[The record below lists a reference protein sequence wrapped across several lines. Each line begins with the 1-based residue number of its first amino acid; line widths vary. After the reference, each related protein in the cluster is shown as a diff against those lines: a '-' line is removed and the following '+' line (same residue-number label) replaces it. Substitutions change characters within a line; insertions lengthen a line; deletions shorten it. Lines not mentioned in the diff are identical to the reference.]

1 MQPSPVARQ
10 RHQGFPRLG
19 AKKTEDAPLLLRKW
33 NLKIR
38 WPLRLPTLSSSRW
51 VLCGWNSFRCML
63 QVGSPKSHAFDSKV
77 QSWVTVMIFCFGTL
91 LHLGYRIVSIGV
103 TLWRGRARFCLIPF
117 KTKWKLKMRWHAW
130 SKILPWSL
138 LISVSVII
146 MEEDEST
153 CVPPFQSLTIS
164 ISWPAAESYT
174 FKVFD
179 NPSSYLSM
187 EKATGYRSQKR
198 YEQAR
203 FSWRISITWQLQ
215 KLKHLS
221 FFWPKVILLSYW
233 FSTLTSLFNS
243 FHHYIKLHPHSATAP
258 RNGIIAN
265 GKHLPVNRSDK
276 AWSPASL
283 RSIGWCHRWWWCPPP
298 CEWCGDRRG
307 WEVPK
312 VEYPTVFCPPKAI
325 LPWLN

>member
-1 MQPSPVARQ
+1 MNQHVCQ
-10 RHQGFPRLG
+10 KF
-19 AKKTEDAPLLLRKW
+19 E
-33 NLKIR
+33 
-38 WPLRLPTLSSSRW
+38 
-51 VLCGWNSFRCML
+51 
-63 QVGSPKSHAFDSKV
+63 
-77 QSWVTVMIFCFGTL
+77 
-91 LHLGYRIVSIGV
+91 
-103 TLWRGRARFCLIPF
+103 
-117 KTKWKLKMRWHAW
+117 
-130 SKILPWSL
+130 
-138 LISVSVII
+138 
-146 MEEDEST
+146 
-153 CVPPFQSLTIS
+153 SLTIS

-174 FKVFD
+174 SEVFD

-198 YEQAR
+198 YEQAP
-203 FSWRISITWQLQ
+203 FSWPMNITWQLQ
-215 KLKHLS
+215 KLKHLF

-265 GKHLPVNRSDK
+265 GKHLPVNRFDK

-298 CEWCGDRRG
+298 CEWCGRRERMG
-307 WEVPK
+307 SSQSWVSNRILPL
-312 VEYPTVFCPPKAI
+312 KAI